1 MLLGISNWAGQWF
14 LLGFFSSL
22 AQRFVL
28 HLIIVLARLPAFGS
42 RSGNGALVFFPL
54 WSVATRC
61 SFNLGQIRIQEG
73 IDPVQSKVRRIHGYG
88 RALRALLMFFGWQLF
103 SIV

>member
-28 HLIIVLARLPAFGS
+28 HLIIVLARLSAFGS
-42 RSGNGALVFFPL
+42 RSGSGALVFFL
-54 WSVATRC
+54 H
-61 SFNLGQIRIQEG
+61 F
-73 IDPVQSKVRRIHGYG
+73 
-88 RALRALLMFFGWQLF
+88 LL
-103 SIV
+103 